1 MTALLEAEYISKS
14 FKGIHALRD
23 VSFHIYKGETLGL
36 IGPNGAGKS
45 TLVNVLCGQ
54 LLHDSGRISLDGKEI
69 YKVKPHER
77 CHLGLSRTYQIPRPF
92 PDLVVLYNVLP
103 SVLCGSKGERQNMEQ
118 ATAKAQY
125 YLEFVGLA
133 DKQYI
138 EARDLTIYEL
148 RLLEL
153 ARSLATQPKILFVDE
168 VMAGLN
174 PAEADKAV
182 ELMSSIK
189 QTLGVTICW
198 IEHVMSVLMEAAQRI
213 VVLDKGEKIADAPPE
228 EVANDSRVIEAYL
241 GSEDENDDL

>member
-1 MTALLEAEYISKS
+1 MTALLETRNVSKR
-14 FKGIHALRD
+14 FKGIKALQD
-23 VSFHIYKGETLGL
+23 VDFQINQGETLGL

-45 TLVNVLCGQ
+45 TLVNVICGQ
-54 LLHDSGRISLDGKEI
+54 LVQDRGQILLEDVEISKMR
-69 YKVKPHER
+69 PNQR
-77 CHLGLSRTYQIPRPF
+77 CHAGLSRTYQIPRPF

-103 SVLCGSKGERQNMEQ
+103 GILCGKPEHKVSLEE
-118 ATAKAQY
+118 ATKEAQY

-133 DKQYI
+133 DKQNT

-153 ARSLATQPKILFVDE
+153 ARSLATKPKILFVDE

-182 ELMSSIK
+182 ELMSNIK
-189 QTLGVTICW
+189 QTFGVSICW

-213 VVLDKGEKIADAPPE
+213 IALDYGEIIADGPPD
-228 EVANDSRVIEAYL
+228 EVADNQRVIEAYL
-241 GSEDENDDL
+241 GSEWRQYA